1 MASLAKTKDKTY
13 SVSNTVFSKIDYL
26 REKDATKGNYL
37 HHMLAQ
43 RVQNISQKWKFIQV
57 DVDMTLL
64 ASLAKLMICD
74 VALVAQDRIEFKAHK
89 VVLCARSDVFRAMF
103 RNDLQ
108 EKKTG
113 SITIDDMDSD
123 VLKKLLNYIYTDEE
137 MPKEMAADLFVAANK
152 YALVDL
158 QKICEDILI
167 EVMSDDTVADI
178 LLLGDRH
185 SSERLKS
192 KAVQFVIENIKN
204 VMATEG
210 WHRLR
215 ANDRDVCLDILEKV
229 MQMQFG

>member
-1 MASLAKTKDKTY
+1 MIFQVTDFA
-13 SVSNTVFSKIDYL
+13 
-26 REKDATKGNYL
+26 
-37 HHMLAQ
+37 
-43 RVQNISQKWKFIQV
+43 NI
-57 DVDMTLL
+57 L
-64 ASLAKLMICD
+64 ASEEFCD
-74 VALVAQDRIEFKAHK
+74 VTLVAQDRTEFKAHK

-137 MPKEMAADLFVAANK
+137 IPKEMAADLFVAANK

-158 QKICEDILI
+158 QKICEDMLI
-167 EVMSDDTVADI
+167 EVMSVDTVADI

-192 KAVQFVIENIKN
+192 KAVQFVIIVIIK
-204 VMATEG
+204 
-210 WHRLR
+210 H
-215 ANDRDVCLDILEKV
+215 
-229 MQMQFG
+229 